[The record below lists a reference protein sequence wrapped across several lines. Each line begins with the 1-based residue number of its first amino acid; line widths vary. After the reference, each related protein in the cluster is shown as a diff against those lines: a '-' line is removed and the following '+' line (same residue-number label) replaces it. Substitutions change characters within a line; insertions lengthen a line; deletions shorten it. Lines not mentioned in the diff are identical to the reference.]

1 MQIDQLI
8 IRNKI
13 VTQGGKNRTSNRLW
27 LARKRRHLGQ
37 KQVAYLLGHKT
48 PDIVSRYEKGVKLP
62 NLQTGLML
70 EIIYGIPIIILFKEL
85 FESLQNK
92 VHERIKTN
100 ETISG
105 IFGSLLTKDQ
115 VRREFCAY
123 EEMLKASN
131 LSETDLSKI
140 RRHVTLLVKKMAY
153 L

>member
-1 MQIDQLI
+1 M
-8 IRNKI
+8 
-13 VTQGGKNRTSNRLW
+13 TAQGGKNRTSNRLW
-27 LARKRRHLGQ
+27 LARKHRHLGQ

-48 PDIVSRYEKGVKLP
+48 PDLVSRYEKGAKLP
-62 NLQTGLML
+62 NLQTALML
-70 EIIYGIPIIILFKEL
+70 EIIYGIPVRMLFKEH
-85 FESLQNK
+85 FESLQTK

-105 IFGSLLTKDQ
+105 IFGSLLTEDQ
-115 VRREFCAY
+115 ELRKFCAY

-140 RRHVTLLVKKMAY
+140 RRHATRLVNKMAY